1 MQKSKPYFSIVIPMY
16 NRERFIMRALTS
28 CLTQDFEDFEIIVV
42 DDGSTDRSIE
52 VVNSIADS
60 RLQVICHAQ
69 NLGAC
74 PARNTGVAQSRGKW
88 VIFLDSDD
96 ELLPNAL
103 HSIYKRSLEA
113 EENIAALCF
122 GYQYDTGVFSPDPP
136 LSDEI
141 WGYEQY
147 IRALEYY
154 FGKRM
159 DIAVIPRR
167 KTFEYVKYPLGKG
180 NEQLYHLNFSRI
192 YLKRTYVEIIKRYN
206 HDATNQLTAP
216 SLSEIICQAPYL
228 LKNAEAVMSHH
239 GASLAKWAPRY
250 FFQALSGLAT
260 LSFLVGH
267 RSQGLHY
274 VGLCQRTNP
283 FDLKVMGIMLL
294 GLLGS
299 QPLAWVKLRRTQQIF
314 QRQMPE

>member
-1 MQKSKPYFSIVIPMY
+1 MEKSKPYFSIVIPMY
-16 NRERFIMRALTS
+16 NRERFIRRALTS
-28 CLTQDFEDFEIIVV
+28 CLTQDFEDYELIVV
-42 DDGSTDRSIE
+42 DDGSSDRSVE
-52 VVNSIADS
+52 VAQSVTDS
-60 RLQVICHAQ
+60 RIKVYCHAQ
-69 NLGAC
+69 NLGVC
-74 PARNTGVAQSRGKW
+74 PARNTGVSHSHGRW
-88 VIFLDSDD
+88 VVFLDSDD

-103 HSIYKRSLEA
+103 HFIYNRSLEA

-122 GYQYDTGVFSPDPP
+122 GYIYDTGVLSPDPP

-147 IRALEYY
+147 IRSLEYY

-167 KTFEYVKYPLGKG
+167 ITFEHVKYPSGKG
-180 NEQLYHLNFSRI
+180 NEQLYHLNFSKI
-192 YLKRTYVEIIKRYN
+192 FLKRTCEEIIKRYN

-216 SLSEIICQAPYL
+216 SLSKIIYHAPYL
-228 LKNAEAVMSHH
+228 LKNAEAVMFHH
-239 GASLAKWAPRY
+239 GASLAKWAPRF

-274 VGLCQRTNP
+274 IGLCQRIKP
-283 FDLKVMGIMLL
+283 FDFKVMGIILL
-294 GLLGS
+294 GLLGP
-299 QPLAWVKLRRTQQIF
+299 QPLAWVKSKMKQQIF
-314 QRQMPE
+314 QRHMSE